1 MCSVNVLKFWNALGL
16 PVASIARIDT
26 SITAI
31 NRKGTVLNA
40 VDIKAGHLELE
51 LGLSIDQM
59 R

>member
-1 MCSVNVLKFWNALGL
+1 
-16 PVASIARIDT
+16 VASIARIDT